1 VADTAR
7 RLAGPSALGTSAAT
21 VYTVPGATTAILRC
35 IHVANTTAGAL
46 GFTASIGAD
55 AAGTRMWSAQPVPA
69 NGSLDWSG
77 FQVMAATEV
86 LQAYGSGAGLTLTV
100 SGVESA

>member
-1 VADTAR
+1 LADTAK
-7 RLAGPSALGTSAAT
+7 RLAGPTALGTTATT
-21 VYTVPGATTAILRC
+21 VYTVPGSTVTILRG

-46 GFTASIGAD
+46 GFTASIGSD
-55 AAGTRMWSAQPVPA
+55 AAGTRLWSAQSVPA

-77 FQVMAATEV
+77 FQVMSTADV
-86 LQAYGSGAGLTLTV
+86 LQAYGSATGLTLTV